1 MNTFAETIQNA
12 FHFFILQSIVGGVH
26 DLIVDRHRV
35 I

>member
-1 MNTFAETIQNA
+1 MNTFAEAIQNA
-12 FHFFILQSIVGGVH
+12 FHYFILQSIVGGVH